1 MTYAEISILRELIAL
16 RRAGAIAAVR
26 CDAGRSSAR
35 CCCAKSLPPIG
46 RKSGLRPCHSP
57 KRQTPIARIGWH
69 RAKTP
74 GSRDTKTGTHTTHK
88 RAAVGLGA
96 QRFPGE
102 RPAGN
107 SPLICGGSHPSGC
120 AGLRAGC
127 ASLHRCK
134 WRQGQS
140 RHSAPKLGGCQ

>member
-1 MTYAEISILRELIAL
+1 MSPAAIAIIRELLAL
-16 RRAGAIAAVR
+16 RRAGR
-26 CDAGRSSAR
+26 
-35 CCCAKSLPPIG
+35 
-46 RKSGLRPCHSP
+46 
-57 KRQTPIARIGWH
+57 

-74 GSRDTKTGTHTTHK
+74 GSRDKSTGTHTTPK
-88 RAAVGLGA
+88 VAVGLGA

-127 ASLHRCK
+127 VSLHRCK

-140 RHSAPKLGGCQ
+140 RHSAPIHREGV